1 MHLLRTKA
9 GSAVD
14 ETEAVDLG
22 QTPGDIIFLSA
33 ADTDL
38 ASLAGARAGFG
49 DDFPSLR
56 LANLMQLAHPMSVD
70 LYVESVVASARLVI
84 ARVLGG
90 AGYWPY
96 GVEQLVE
103 ACRAGSTPLALLPGD
118 DQPDPELASLGTV
131 SAETTH
137 RLWQYCVHGGPVNSR
152 SFLAFAADLI
162 GHPAE
167 WREPAPLP
175 RAGLYHPEC
184 GACGPDEVVSR
195 WVEGAPAAAIV
206 FYRAH
211 VQAANLAPIDALVH
225 ALRARGVNALAMYVS
240 SLKDPVSADLVCTMI
255 DETDARLVLNA
266 TGFALSAPGAP
277 ERRPTPFDAS
287 GRPVLQ
293 VVLAGGREEDWERGT
308 QGLSARDIAMNV
320 ALPEVDGRI
329 LARALSFK
337 AEERFDALTECP
349 IAANVPRRDRV
360 AFTADLARAW
370 IDLAGT
376 PSGERRVAIVL
387 ANYPNRD
394 GRIGNGVGLDTPA
407 GTVEL
412 LRALAAAGYEVE
424 GAPASG
430 NALVAAIAAGPTNA
444 AVAGREIRERF
455 ALDDYLAFFAALPA
469 AVRGAIR
476 ERWGGP
482 EDDPYFLPAMAREGG
497 AEGAGPGAGAGAE
510 GGAGASVGTKRVG
523 ASPGTAGAEDGP
535 GAGGAFAIP
544 AIRFGNIVIGLQPAR
559 GYHIDPAATYHDPD
573 LAPPHGYL
581 AFYAWLRARA
591 RVHAVVHMGK
601 HGNLEWLPGKS
612 LALSAECFPEAA
624 LGPMPHIYPF
634 IVNDPGE
641 GTQAK
646 RRAQAVIVDHLTPP
660 LTRAETY
667 GPLADLE
674 RLVDEYYEAS
684 GVDPRR
690 LAVLRDEILALVAR
704 LGLDRDCGIAPG
716 EEAGEA
722 LAKLDAYLC
731 ELKEMQIRDGLHVF
745 GRSPDAERLLD
756 LLVALV
762 RVPRGADEGG
772 DASLIRALARDFGLD
787 GFDPLDCDLGA
798 AWAGERPGAL
808 GNVLA
813 NGSAAPWRTAGDT
826 VERLEVL
833 ARALVGGTRPCPVSW
848 TGTRAVLAEANG
860 RIRPA
865 LEACAEAEIRGILTA
880 LDGRFLEPGPSG
892 APTRG
897 RPDVLPTGRN
907 FYSVDT
913 RTVPTAAAWRL
924 GWKSAALLVERHRQ
938 EHGEWPRRMALSAW
952 GTSNMRTGGD
962 DIAQALALMG
972 VRPAWE
978 PSSGRV
984 TGFEVLP
991 LDLLDRPRVDVTLRI
1006 SGFFRDAFPA
1016 QVALFDAAARA
1027 VARLDEPER
1036 GNPLAAAW
1044 AADVA
1049 RLAAGGA
1056 DRADAERRAGYRVF
1070 GAQPGAYGAGL
1081 QALIDERGWREEADL
1096 ARAWIV
1102 WGGHAYG
1109 GEAKGSAEHAMFET
1123 RLRGVEAVVHNQDN
1137 REHDLLDSDDYYQFE
1152 GGMAAAVHHLSGSR
1166 PAVWHNDHSRPESPR
1181 IRRLEEEIARVVRA
1195 RVVNPKW
1202 IRGVMRHGYK
1212 GAFEMAATVDYLFAF
1227 AATARAVGDHHF
1239 DAVFEAYVE
1248 DREVRTF
1255 FDENNPAALREIAER
1270 LGEAV
1275 ERGLWRPRSNS
1286 AHVVLA
1292 DLARG

>member
-1 MHLLRTKA
+1 MHLLRAKA

-22 QTPGDIIFLSA
+22 QTPGDIVFLSA
-33 ADTDL
+33 ADTEL
-38 ASLAGARAGFG
+38 SSLAGARSGFEG
-49 DDFPSLR
+49 DFPSLR

-70 LYVESVVASARLVI
+70 LYVESVIARAKLVV

-103 ACRAGSTPLALLPGD
+103 TCRAASIPLALLPGD

-131 SAETTH
+131 SAESAH
-137 RLWQYCVHGGPVNSR
+137 RLWQYCVHGGPANAR
-152 SFLAFAADLI
+152 NLLAFAADLI
-162 GHPAE
+162 GRPVR

-175 RAGLYHPEC
+175 RAGLYHPEA
-184 GACGPDEVVSR
+184 GACRLAEVAST
-195 WVEGAPAAAIV
+195 WVEGASTAAIV

-211 VQAANLAPIDALVH
+211 VQAANLAPIDALVGV
-225 ALRARGVNALAMYVS
+225 LRARGVNPLPLYVS
-240 SLKDPVSADLVCTMI
+240 SLKDPFSADLVATI
-255 DETDARLVLNA
+255 LQEARVRIVLNA
-266 TGFALSAPGAP
+266 TGFAVSTPGAP
-277 ERRPTPFDAS
+277 ARRRTPFDAC
-287 GRPVLQ
+287 GCPVLQ
-293 VVLAGGREEDWERGT
+293 VVLAGGREKDWASGT
-308 QGLSARDIAMNV
+308 QGLSARDLAMNV

-329 LARALSFK
+329 VARAVSFK
-337 AEERFDALTECP
+337 AQARFDTLTECP
-349 IAANVPRRDRV
+349 IVTYAPRADRV
-360 AFTADLARAW
+360 AFTAALARAW
-370 IDLAGT
+370 IDLADT
-376 PSGERRVAIVL
+376 PAGERRVAIVL

-394 GRIGNGVGLDTPA
+394 GRLGNGVGLDTPA
-407 GTVEL
+407 GTIGL
-412 LRALAAAGYEVE
+412 LRAMAAAGYRVE
-424 GAPASG
+424 DIPASG
-430 NALVAAIAAGPTNA
+430 NALIEMIAAGPTNA
-444 AVAGREIRERF
+444 AVDGRAIRERLP
-455 ALDDYLAFFAALPA
+455 LDDYLAFLATLPA
-469 AVRGAIR
+469 EVREAVR
-476 ERWGGP
+476 ERWG
-482 EDDPYFLPAMAREGG
+482 DPQSDPFFLNASG
-497 AEGAGPGAGAGAE
+497 AERA
-510 GGAGASVGTKRVG
+510 
-523 ASPGTAGAEDGP
+523 
-535 GAGGAFAIP
+535 AFAVP
-544 AIRFGNIVIGLQPAR
+544 AIRFGNVAIGLQPAR
-559 GYHIDPAATYHDPD
+559 GYHLDPAATYHDPD
-573 LAPPHGYL
+573 LVPPHGYL
-581 AFYAWLRARA
+581 AFHAWLRA

-601 HGNLEWLPGKS
+601 HGNVEWLPGKAI
-612 LALSAECFPEAA
+612 ALSAACFPEAA
-624 LGPMPHIYPF
+624 LGPLPHVYPF

-646 RRAQAVIVDHLTPP
+646 RRTQAVIVDHLTPP
-660 LTRAETY
+660 LTRAESY

-684 GVDPRR
+684 GMDPRR
-690 LAVLRDEILALVAR
+690 LAVLRDEILDLVGR

-716 EEAGEA
+716 EDAGAA
-722 LAKLDAYLC
+722 LSKLDAYLC

-745 GRSPDAERLLD
+745 GRSPDPERLLD

-762 RVPRGADEGG
+762 RLPRGADEGA
-772 DASLIRALARDFGLD
+772 DASITRALTRDLGLD

-798 AWAGERPGAL
+798 AWTGARPAP
-808 GNVLA
+808 LA
-813 NGSAAPWRTAGDT
+813 DILDGRAASWRTAGDT
-826 VERLEVL
+826 VERLEAL
-833 ARALVGGTRPCPVSW
+833 SRMLVGGGLACPASW
-848 TGTRAVLAEANG
+848 AGTRAVLAEVNE

-865 LEACAEAEIRGILTA
+865 VEACAEAEIRGVLTA
-880 LDGRFLEPGPSG
+880 LEGRFLEPGPSG

-913 RTVPTAAAWRL
+913 RTVPTPAAWRL
-924 GWKSAALLVERHRQ
+924 GWKSADRLVERHRQ
-938 EHGEWPRRMALSAW
+938 EQGEWPRRMALSAW

-972 VRPAWE
+972 VRPTWE

-991 LDLLDRPRVDVTLRI
+991 IDLLDRPRIDVTLRI

-1027 VARLDEPER
+1027 VARLDEPAR
-1036 GNPLAAAW
+1036 SNPLAAAYV
-1044 AADVA
+1044 ADVA

-1056 DRADAERRAGYRVF
+1056 APADAERRAGYRVF
-1070 GAQPGAYGAGL
+1070 GSRPGAYGAGL

-1102 WGGHAYG
+1102 WGGYAYG
-1109 GEAKGSAEHAMFET
+1109 AEAEGSAEHAMFEV
-1123 RLRGVEAVVHNQDN
+1123 RLGGVEAVVHNQDN

-1152 GGMAAAVHHLSGSR
+1152 GGMAAAVHHLSGAR
-1166 PAVWHNDHSRPESPR
+1166 PTVWHNDHSRPESPR
-1181 IRRLEEEIARVVRA
+1181 VRRLEEEIARVVRA

-1248 DREVRTF
+1248 NPEVRAF

-1270 LGEAV
+1270 LAEAV

-1286 AHVVLA
+1286 AHVTLTEIA
-1292 DLARG
+1292 AGKG